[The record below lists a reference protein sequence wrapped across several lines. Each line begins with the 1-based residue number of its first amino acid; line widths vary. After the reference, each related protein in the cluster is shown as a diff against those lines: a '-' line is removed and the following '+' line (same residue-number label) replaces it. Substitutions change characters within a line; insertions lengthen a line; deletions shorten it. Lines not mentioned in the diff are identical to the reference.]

1 MKRHQGFTLVEAL
14 VSLVILTF
22 GLLGLAKVYLH
33 TVPMLQQNKEVS
45 QATAA
50 AWSYW
55 DLEQLNTSAPVA
67 FQAKSAS
74 SAPTYLQSWMTQ
86 YATVLPGLQ
95 VNLVTGNDSL
105 GKACSV
111 TSCGLTLTL
120 SWTDYGAHRA
130 QTYYFQ
136 KGY

>member
-1 MKRHQGFTLVEAL
+1 MKTQKGFTLIEAL

-22 GLLGLAKVYLH
+22 GLLALAKVYLH
-33 TVPMLQQNKEVS
+33 TVPVIQQNKEVS

-55 DLEQLNTSAPVA
+55 DLEQLNTAVPASFTAT
-67 FQAKSAS
+67 SAS
-74 SAPTYLQSWMTQ
+74 AAPAYLQPWMRQ
-86 YATVLPGLQ
+86 YASLLPGLT
-95 VNLVTGNDSL
+95 VTLATSNDSL
-105 GKACSV
+105 GQACSLA
-111 TSCGLTLTL
+111 SCGLKLTL

-130 QTYYFQ
+130 QTYYFE